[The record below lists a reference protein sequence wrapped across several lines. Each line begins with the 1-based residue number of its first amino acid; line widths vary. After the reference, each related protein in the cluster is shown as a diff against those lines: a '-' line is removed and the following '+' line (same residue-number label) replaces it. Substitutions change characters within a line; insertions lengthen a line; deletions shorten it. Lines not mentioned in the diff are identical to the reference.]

1 MIHMRLNSF
10 SPCIGMILLS
20 SAMAAPPS
28 TTATDPIRVVVLD
41 SGHDPERPSDRARA
55 GAAGTCG
62 QPEVKYNDDVTE
74 AIFARFNADRAYKAI
89 LTRRAGQ
96 EVDISHLSPS
106 RHAAHLSPTA
116 LARLEDSRTLI
127 GRAAIA
133 NSEMCDLFI
142 SIHHDSTL
150 AEFQEGH
157 PNCNLDPIT
166 QRKGNGIRLKAAF
179 KKKYKLG
186 YNIIVYEDDT
196 ANPRRIRESKR
207 LATLIAIRFQ
217 KNLQRVPSNYH
228 GRDGDCL
235 NADGTP
241 DCRDV
246 DPQLGII
253 HKNVAVLRETRCPA
267 VLIEVGNIAD
277 GGKGGDEQMI
287 RDATFRKKLAVAVKQ
302 AVDDYWRTATEAR

>member
-1 MIHMRLNSF
+1 
-10 SPCIGMILLS
+10 
-20 SAMAAPPS
+20 
-28 TTATDPIRVVVLD
+28 
-41 SGHDPERPSDRARA
+41 
-55 GAAGTCG
+55 
-62 QPEVKYNDDVTE
+62 
-74 AIFARFNADRAYKAI
+74 
-89 LTRRAGQ
+89 
-96 EVDISHLSPS
+96 
-106 RHAAHLSPTA
+106 
-116 LARLEDSRTLI
+116 
-127 GRAAIA
+127 
-133 NSEMCDLFI
+133 
-142 SIHHDSTL
+142 
-150 AEFQEGH
+150 
-157 PNCNLDPIT
+157 
-166 QRKGNGIRLKAAF
+166 
-179 KKKYKLG
+179 
-186 YNIIVYEDDT
+186 VYDDDT